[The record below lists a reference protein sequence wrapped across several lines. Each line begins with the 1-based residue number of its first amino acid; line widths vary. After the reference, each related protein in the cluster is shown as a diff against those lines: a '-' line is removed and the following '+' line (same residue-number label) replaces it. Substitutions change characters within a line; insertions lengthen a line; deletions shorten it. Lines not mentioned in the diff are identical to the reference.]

1 MCDSYSLNIRYLAT
15 RRGNDVVILD
25 AALFANPLPPAKA
38 SDFSIH
44 AGPLVAGQKTFPRIN
59 QQDLLRKLT
68 RAAEGKIDVYGLRLR
83 LPAERSYDYYTEALH
98 RDKWF
103 SDLHLLIS
111 GSVIQSMSPA
121 EAIDS
126 DQQLRG
132 AIPPFDGMS
141 DLCSWLGLTDP
152 RSSGRASTINVRIG
166 PPVDMIFDQSR
177 LASNMFHLTLHAHA
191 RFDKSR
197 IGLATREYPGDGLS
211 TRRQVGPLIKW
222 GRVKDGRRPG
232 ALEISL
238 KNSDSVLAI
247 LSIGDRTVRR
257 QWFLDPDK
265 AQNHRY
271 VATHLFD
278 RDLKQLRAAIES
290 SDSTRFE
297 KGVASLLF
305 LLGFT
310 PALQIES
317 DAPDIIVTTE
327 GGKLAIIECTTRIAD
342 FNSKVGKLVDRR
354 NLLARTMESTG
365 HNLRID
371 AFLVC
376 GLPKTQIAVNDEQ
389 LAQHQ
394 ISLLAKEDIDRAL
407 EQIRTPTNPDEMLE
421 QAAARLSQSRPFLG

>member
-1 MCDSYSLNIRYLAT
+1 MCDSYSLDIRYLAT
-15 RRGNDVVILD
+15 KIGGDVLILD
-25 AALFANPLPPAKA
+25 AILLANPLPIAKT
-38 SDFSIH
+38 SNFSIQ
-44 AGPLVAGQKTFPRIN
+44 AGTLIAGQKTFPRIN
-59 QQDLLRKLT
+59 QRDLLRKIT
-68 RAAEGKIDVYGLRLR
+68 QAAEGKIDVDRFRLR
-83 LPAERSYDYYTEALH
+83 LPAERPYDYYSEAIH

-103 SDLHLLIS
+103 FDLHLLIS
-111 GSVIQSMSPA
+111 GSTVPPISVA

-126 DQQLRG
+126 DQRLRG
-132 AIPPFDGMS
+132 ASPPFDGIS

-152 RSSGRASTINVRIG
+152 RSSGRASTINIRVN
-166 PPVDMIFDQSR
+166 PPVDMIFDQSQ
-177 LASNMFHLTLHAHA
+177 LASNTFNLTLHAHA
-191 RFDKSR
+191 RFDRAS
-197 IGLATREYPGDGLS
+197 IGLAIREYPGDGLS
-211 TRRQVGPLIKW
+211 TRKQVAPSIKW

-232 ALEISL
+232 ILKIGL

-247 LSIGDRTVRR
+247 LSIRERTVRR

-271 VATHLFD
+271 VATQLFD
-278 RDLKQLRAAIES
+278 KDLKQLRAAIES
-290 SDSTRFE
+290 TDSTRFE

-310 PALQIES
+310 PALQIET
-317 DAPDIIVTTE
+317 DAPDIIVTTQ

-342 FNSKVGKLVDRR
+342 FNSKIGKLVDRR
-354 NLLARTMESTG
+354 NLLAKTMESTG

-376 GLPKTQIAVNDEQ
+376 GLSRAQIASNDVQ

-394 ISLLAKEDIDRAL
+394 ISLLAREDISRAL

-421 QAAARLSQSRPFLG
+421 QAASRLAQSRPLLG